1 MKFSKKISLEL
12 ILLIVILAFAFF
24 LRVYALGNSSF
35 WVDESISVNIAKN
48 ILDNGQSSL
57 VSGFDH
63 GAYFL
68 HYSMA
73 FFMSFSQNE
82 FFARFV
88 SVLFG
93 LATIILVFF
102 IGKEYSKSAGIISSL
117 FFAIFYLEVFF
128 SRQARYYQ
136 LFQLAFFL
144 AIYLLHKSEKKP
156 WLVYPALIAFFITL
170 DTHLEGLV
178 LAPFFILHILAYNRK
193 QWFLAILPLIPLF
206 NKFKTAL
213 GLSAVSS
220 ARSVNY
226 APKYL
231 SYFSSSYYLLVLF
244 VPGVIWGFF
253 KQRKLTLMILLP
265 SLFALAGIFS
275 LETFAFRYA
284 YFFIF
289 PILLFSAVLM
299 SLLYEK
305 YGKLILLPILLLLL
319 VPSNLFFPQNYS
331 NIILPIDYNFNDYSA
346 PYTDYK
352 AVPLELRQEIIS
364 SESLLISYFSTDVSF
379 YLRKPD
385 FVLPFSLNGMGSDQI
400 SYNNSKG
407 ETVDRYSGAPI
418 LTQVPEKSY
427 YLTADSFSVSK
438 LKPNQRELF
447 NQLTVNCTKPYSAR
461 DLIIF
466 KCIQ

>member
-1 MKFSKKISLEL
+1 MEILKRNKLE
-12 ILLIVILAFAFF
+12 IIALIVILCFAFF
-24 LRVYALGNSSF
+24 LRSYSLGNSPL

-57 VSGFDH
+57 VSGSNL
-63 GAYFL
+63 GTYFL

-73 FFMSFSQNE
+73 SFMFFAQNE

-93 LATIILVFF
+93 LATIVLVFF
-102 IGKEYSKSAGIISSL
+102 IGREYSKSAGIISSL

-178 LAPFFILHILAYNRK
+178 LAPFFILHILAYSRK
-193 QWFLAILPLIPLF
+193 QWFLSILPVIPLV
-206 NKFKTAL
+206 NKFRTAIE
-213 GLSAVSS
+213 LSAVSS
-220 ARSVNY
+220 ARNVNY

-231 SYFSSSYYLLVLF
+231 AYLSNSYYMLILF

-253 KQRKLTLMILLP
+253 KQKKLTLMILLP

-305 YGKLILLPILLLLL
+305 YGKLIFIPLLLLLL
-319 VPSNLFFPQNYS
+319 VPSNLFFPQTYV

-364 SESLLISYFSTDVSF
+364 SESLLISYFSADVSF

-400 SYNNSKG
+400 SYNLSNG
-407 ETVDRYSGAPI
+407 RVVDRYSGAPI
-418 LTQVPEKSY
+418 LSEIPTSPY
-427 YLTADSFSVSK
+427 YLTADSFSISK
-438 LKPNQRELF
+438 LKPAQRELF
-447 NQLTVNCTKPYSAR
+447 NNLTVNCTKAYSAR
-461 DLIIF
+461 DLVILH
-466 KCIQ
+466 CLH